1 MRDLKGNRRNG
12 DDSVSRGE
20 NLPDLS
26 RKIYSDCCHPLNKL
40 YFKFIMGK
48 QDCYLE
54 QDKSGRKYIK
64 LLDRYRE
71 LSSESIPI
79 KKGAGIEKKHILWG
93 LFITIASFTLSI
105 LILFTSTSIFK
116 SITPPF
122 AFLVVL
128 GIILIGVTFD
138 VIGMAVTAA
147 DEIPFHS
154 MASKKLKGAKQ
165 SIKLLRNAPRVSSFC
180 NDVVGD
186 ICSVVSGAA
195 GTAIVY
201 KIFSE
206 SSNISLYEV
215 VLGALIAALTV
226 GGKAFA
232 KNIGINNANY
242 IVFKVGRILAVFTRN
257 KKDKNTNKKK
267 SN

>member
-1 MRDLKGNRRNG
+1 MGNHRNG
-12 DDSVSRGE
+12 DISASDGE

-26 RKIYSDCCHPLNKL
+26 RKIYSDCCHPFTFYVINLEYIL
-40 YFKFIMGK
+40 GK
-48 QDCYLE
+48 QDLYLE
-54 QDKSGRKYIK
+54 QEKSEKKYMK

-71 LSSESIPI
+71 LSNESIPV
-79 KKGAGIEKKHILWG
+79 KRGSGIEKKHIYWG
-93 LFITIASFTLSI
+93 LFITATSFSMSI
-105 LILFTSTSIFK
+105 LILFASTSIFK
-116 SITPPF
+116 SIQPTF

-128 GIILIGVTFD
+128 GIILIGITFD

-154 MASKKLKGAKQ
+154 MASKKLKGARQ
-165 SIKLLRNAPRVSSFC
+165 SINLLRNAPKVSSFC

-201 KIFSE
+201 KLFSE
-206 SSNISLYEV
+206 SENISIFEV
-215 VLGALIAALTV
+215 GLGALIAALTV

-242 IVFKVGRILAVFTRN
+242 IVFKVGRILSIFSSN
-257 KKDKNTNKKK
+257 KKSRKDKKGK
-267 SN
+267 